1 MNLYIYD
8 SYTMPTVPLFPAK
21 WLWLN
26 DFRCQNVYFSLCY
39 MCLLSVLHLLLQLSS
54 TVWNGMFR
62 SKIVKKRWFKWY
74 HFDKIVEAVQW
85 SQELAFHSSI
95 MEQSN
100 MVSTV
105 FRVTDLKSQ
114 MQFVGFL
121 NLDFQASLY
130 EWVFYVCGFFKF
142 YFFKF

>member
-1 MNLYIYD
+1 MACSAPKLLRKGD
-8 SYTMPTVPLFPAK
+8 SNVTILTKLLKRY
-21 WLWLN
+21 N
-26 DFRCQNVYFSLCY
+26 DHDSPQ
-39 MCLLSVLHLLLQLSS
+39 
-54 TVWNGMFR
+54 W
-62 SKIVKKRWFKWY
+62 IVSR
-74 HFDKIVEAVQW
+74 
-85 SQELAFHSSI
+85 ELAFHSSI

-130 EWVFYVCGFFKF
+130 E
-142 YFFKF
+142 